1 MKVVEVERVTK
12 RYKLYSSP
20 KDRLKEAFS
29 FRGRKYHRDFFAL
42 NDISLEIEKGQTFG
56 IIGINGSG
64 KSTLLEII
72 CGVLQ
77 PTSGRVRVHGRIAAL
92 LELGAGFNPE
102 FTGRDNVYLNGSLMG
117 FSKRDIDQRFPE
129 IEAFAEIGEFIDQ
142 PVKTYS
148 SGMFVRLA
156 FSAAIYIDPDILVID
171 EALAVGDIFFRQKC
185 YKRLADLQNR
195 GCSIILVSHS
205 MNDVE
210 QFCQKVLLLHYG
222 ETIFQGPAPEAV
234 KRYYLI
240 EQKGRISTT
249 APRPKPSSNQS
260 DSFSTLIAGSPN
272 FWPKPEMFLDIS
284 KVSQVTNGWARCT
297 GVAICNSQGQACTSF
312 QQGDTGSFFYEFEL
326 LQDLEVPTGGLEMI
340 NEKGQIIHGKSTL
353 EYGSNVPTWVR
364 RGSRLRFKQE
374 ITFEIAIGEY
384 TFNLGLGALSL
395 TDYENR
401 SQYLHTELDARLIR
415 VCLLTSVGRFA
426 VMFRMHGRPVQLLH
440 HGMSNLP
447 GQCRVTIE
455 NPVMVND

>member
-1 MKVVEVERVTK
+1 MKVIEIERVTK
-12 RYKLYSSP
+12 KYKLYSSP

-29 FRGRKYHRDFFAL
+29 IRRRKYHRDFFAL

-56 IIGINGSG
+56 VIGINGSG

-102 FTGRDNVYLNGSLMG
+102 FTGRDNVYLNGSLLG
-117 FSKRDIDQRFPE
+117 FSKREIDRRFPE
-129 IEAFAEIGEFIDQ
+129 IEEFAEIGEFIDQ

-156 FSAAIYIDPDILVID
+156 FSAAIYIDPDILVVD

-185 YKRLADLQNR
+185 YKRLADLQSR

-210 QFCQKVLLLHYG
+210 QFCQKALLLHDG
-222 ETIFQGPAPEAV
+222 NAVFQGPAPEAV

-240 EQKGRISTT
+240 EQEGRLLTH
-249 APRPKPSSNQS
+249 APRLKPPPNQS
-260 DSFSTLIAGSPN
+260 APFSMLTTGNPS
-272 FWPKPEMFLDIS
+272 FWPTPEMFLDIS
-284 KVSQVTNGWARCT
+284 NVSQVTNGGARCT
-297 GVAICNSQGQACTSF
+297 GVAICNSQGEACLSF

-326 LQDLEVPTGGLEMI
+326 LQDLEVPTGGLELI

-353 EYGSNVPTWVR
+353 EYGSNVPTWVK
-364 RGSRLRFKQE
+364 RGSRLRFRQE

-384 TFNLGLGALSL
+384 TFNLGLGTLHL

-401 SQYLHTELDARLIR
+401 SQYLHAELDARLIR

-426 VMFRMHGRPVQLLH
+426 VMFRRNGRPVQLLH
-440 HGMSNLP
+440 HGVSNLP

-455 NPVMVND
+455 DPVMMSS